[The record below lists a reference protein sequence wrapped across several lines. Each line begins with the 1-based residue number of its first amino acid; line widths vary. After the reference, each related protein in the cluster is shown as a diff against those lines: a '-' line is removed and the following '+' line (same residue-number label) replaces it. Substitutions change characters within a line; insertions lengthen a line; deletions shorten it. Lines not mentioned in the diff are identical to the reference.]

1 MNDEVYTRAQERVST
16 LATKLDE
23 LVVYCDRL
31 KAENESLRSQQQTL
45 SAERARL
52 IEKNEQARN
61 RVEAMIARL
70 KTLENL

>member
-1 MNDEVYTRAQERVST
+1 MNDEVYTRAQER
-16 LATKLDE
+16 LAALSAKLE
-23 LVVYCDRL
+23 ALVGYCDRL
-31 KAENESLRSQQQTL
+31 KAENDSLRNQQQSL